1 MNHYTI
7 LGCADTLV
15 AMILEIL
22 STMHDDQ
29 VSVDIVKNMVL
40 DGTRHPYQTE
50 GIVSRELYS
59 EDWQKNE
66 GTNYV
71 IGVVK
76 PASKLIV
83 QEYFSKHFS
92 VRDED
97 FSILIHRH
105 TSIASTAGIEK
116 GVIINP
122 GVVVAP
128 YCMVERYVTVNR
140 NVSLG
145 HHSRIG
151 EFTQINPA
159 VNIAGNCSIGK
170 NVVLGMGA
178 MVFDGVSIG
187 DNSIIGGGSLVTK
200 NIPGNVLAYGSPA
213 KAVRDLI

>member
-1 MNHYTI
+1 MKQYAI

-22 STMHDDQ
+22 SAAHDDP

-40 DGTRHPYQTE
+40 DGERRPYQTE
-50 GIVSRELYS
+50 GIVSRELYA

-66 GTNYV
+66 GTKT
-71 IGVVK
+71 ILGVVK
-76 PASKLIV
+76 PASKRIV
-83 QEYFSKHFS
+83 LEYFSKHFS
-92 VRDED
+92 VSDED
-97 FSILIHRH
+97 FAMLIHPD
-105 TSIASTAGIEK
+105 TSIASAAGIEK

-128 YCMVERYVTVNR
+128 YCMVERFVTVNR

-213 KAVRDLI
+213 RAIRDLA